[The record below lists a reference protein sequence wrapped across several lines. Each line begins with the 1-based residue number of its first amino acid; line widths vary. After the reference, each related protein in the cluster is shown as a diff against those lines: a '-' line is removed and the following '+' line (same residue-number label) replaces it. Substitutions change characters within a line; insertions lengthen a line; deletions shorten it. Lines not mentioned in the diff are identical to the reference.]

1 MRDYNP
7 PQTTIQAVGATQPEP
22 VVGEGGRVVVRLV
35 MRVTLSAD
43 PSIVDG
49 AVAARFLTDLREA
62 LEAPTLLLW

>member
-1 MRDYNP
+1 M
-7 PQTTIQAVGATQPEP
+7 
-22 VVGEGGRVVVRLV
+22 RLV

-49 AVAARFLTDLREA
+49 AVAAHFLTDLRKA

>member
-1 MRDYNP
+1 MRNYNP
-7 PQTTIQAVGATQPEP
+7 PQIAIQAVGATQP
-22 VVGEGGRVVVRLV
+22 VVGEGGRVAVRLV

-49 AVAARFLTDLREA
+49 AVAARFLTDLRKA

>member
-1 MRDYNP
+1 M
-7 PQTTIQAVGATQPEP
+7 
-22 VVGEGGRVVVRLV
+22 RLV

-49 AVAARFLTDLREA
+49 AVAARFLTDLRKA